1 MSVSF
6 VFIGILVVLDILFLV
21 NYLAIKSIRAWT
33 DQREEQLETAA
44 RSAAVDSAHA
54 ASSNCLQRLFSRSS
68 SHPKSTTVYLQA
80 LFMDVVHRDQSSVQ
94 KFANWR
100 DIPWACGKWSTVAL
114 VSLSLLLL
122 SVEFAVSTI
131 QYLSSLLMDSMWCL
145 MMHAL

>member
-33 DQREEQLETAA
+33 NQREEQLETAE
-44 RSAAVDSAHA
+44 RSAAAESAA
-54 ASSNCLQRLFSRSS
+54 AESAPTASSNCLQRLFSRSS

-94 KFANWR
+94 KFYNFR
-100 DIPWACGKWSTVAL
+100 DLPWACGKWSTVAL
-114 VSLSLLLL
+114 VTLSLLLL
-122 SVEFAVSTI
+122 SVEFAVSRI
-131 QYLSSLLMDSMWCL
+131 QCL
-145 MMHAL
+145 